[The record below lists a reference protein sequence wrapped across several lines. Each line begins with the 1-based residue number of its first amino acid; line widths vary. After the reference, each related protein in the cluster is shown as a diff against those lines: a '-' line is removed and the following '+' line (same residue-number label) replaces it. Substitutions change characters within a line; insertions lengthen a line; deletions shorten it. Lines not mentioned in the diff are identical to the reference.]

1 MRKVS
6 CTIVPHH
13 SCILAVMVRAVT
25 ACDRLDA
32 IYESVEPAGIVSIV
46 SGAARTL
53 GSWG

>member
-13 SCILAVMVRAVT
+13 SCILAFMVRAVT